1 MRQCDYGLGFRACR
15 THRCVPSINRGFE
28 ARKSRKLLFSRALRD
43 MEVALVVVFSFG
55 MLSTTLSS
63 MKSNRSGLTY
73 AIESRLRDLS

>member
-43 MEVALVVVFSFG
+43 MEVALVVVFSLG
-55 MLSTTLSS
+55 MLSTS
-63 MKSNRSGLTY
+63 MKLNRSGWTSV
-73 AIESRLRDLS
+73 IESRLRDLS